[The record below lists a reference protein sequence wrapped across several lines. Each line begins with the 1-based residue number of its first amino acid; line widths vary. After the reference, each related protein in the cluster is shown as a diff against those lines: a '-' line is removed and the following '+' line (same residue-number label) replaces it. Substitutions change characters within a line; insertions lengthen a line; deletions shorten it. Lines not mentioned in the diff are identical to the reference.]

1 MPSVAMKIWSD
12 PEFVRH
18 RRAELR
24 PVRAITV
31 AAVVLVICVL
41 LGLACWSF
49 EQQLVENLR
58 RLAEQ
63 WGTQAWK
70 QRLAQAE
77 QNFAQKT
84 WLIFYKWLVGMQG
97 AALTFWTLFSCAQS
111 ISGER
116 DRKTWDFQRVTRLTP
131 AEVLIG
137 KLLGEPV
144 LIYFAVLCAAPVTL
158 IAGLAGGLSLGT
170 VISVF
175 AFLALTS
182 LFLGLGGMWLS
193 TLLESRTRGVGLIG
207 ALALYGLT
215 LGARGMDTSG
225 LPGLAAI
232 SPLTAMFAITGPT
245 NQYTSLGGVTHPIRP
260 VLFGHQIPWLL
271 MCFLLC
277 GSFSAWLALM
287 LVRNLKRDYQEIRPL
302 SRWQALACAAFLNFL
317 IFALLLP
324 SGKFDF
330 PEPVGSSGWFPDA
343 KSVATFVVAVNGLIL
358 FLMGLAT
365 LTPQERLNVWR
376 RKRAT
381 GESAAFADDGLPWP
395 WLGVSAV
402 LAYGLMVAGLLA
414 WGHALPLDASTLE
427 TAAVRL
433 LVLLVFVTRDVLF
446 LQWCMLTR
454 LRQPVVKG
462 FLYLCLYYAAAT
474 VLIVLAAVSS
484 PNAGQWMT
492 ALLTPVQGFDRH
504 LQGLAFPMETY
515 VGLVLQMIATST
527 VLVAIDSRLRRSMRM
542 AAAG

>member
-1 MPSVAMKIWSD
+1 MAGEVMRIWSN

-31 AAVVLVICVL
+31 GAIVLVVCVL
-41 LGLACWSF
+41 VGLACWSYQ
-49 EQQLVENLR
+49 QQLVESLR
-58 RLAEQ
+58 RAAEQ
-63 WGTQAWK
+63 WGTQAWT

-77 QNFAQKT
+77 RELAPKT
-84 WLIFYKWLVGMQG
+84 WLMFYKWLVGMQG

-111 ISGER
+111 VSGER

-131 AEVLIG
+131 AEILIG

-144 LIYFAVLCAAPVTL
+144 LVYFAVLCAAPVTL
-158 IAGLAGGLSLGT
+158 IAGLAGGLSFGT

-207 ALALYGLT
+207 ALGLYFIT
-215 LGARGMDTSG
+215 VMMFQMRTSG
-225 LPGLAAI
+225 LPGLAAF
-232 SPLTAMFAITGPT
+232 SPLTVFYGLLPVESDGPSQ
-245 NQYTSLGGVTHPIRP
+245 NLQP
-260 VLFGHQIPWLL
+260 VLFGHGIPWLL

-277 GSFSAWLALM
+277 GSFSAWLAVM

-302 SRWQALACAAFLNFL
+302 SRWQAVGCAAFLNFL

-330 PEPVGSSGWFPDA
+330 PQDYGSSGWFPDA
-343 KSVATFVVAVNGLIL
+343 KSVATFAVGINGLIL

-381 GESAAFADDGLPWP
+381 GKAAMFADDGLPWP
-395 WLGVSAV
+395 WLAISA
-402 LAYGLMVAGLLA
+402 MVAYALLVWGLLA
-414 WGHALPLDASTLE
+414 WDHALPLGRNTLQ

-433 LVLLVFVTRDVLF
+433 LIVLVFVTRDVSF

-462 FLYLCLYYAAAT
+462 FLYLCLYYGAAA
-474 VLIVLAAVSS
+474 VLTLLATVSS
-484 PNAGQWMT
+484 PSAGQWMM
-492 ALLTPVQGFDRH
+492 ALLTPMQALDADVR
-504 LQGLAFPMETY
+504 GLAFPAATY
-515 VGLVLQMIATST
+515 VGLVLQMLVASA
-527 VLVAIDSRLRRSMRM
+527 VLVAIDSRLQRQIPVV
-542 AAAG
+542 AAA